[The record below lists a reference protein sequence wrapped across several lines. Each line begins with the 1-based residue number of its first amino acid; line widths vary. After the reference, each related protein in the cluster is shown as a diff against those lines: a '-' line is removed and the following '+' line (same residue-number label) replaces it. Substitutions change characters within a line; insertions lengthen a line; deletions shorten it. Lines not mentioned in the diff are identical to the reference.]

1 MSYNWDLIQRLLHE
15 VQASAND
22 TFKPR
27 RYAEEHAAQLESEG
41 KPMPNL
47 DSLRAEAADYESL
60 LFEGGFI
67 VARPEE
73 QGGNGE
79 NFVLTERES
88 GCWGCSTTRRPQEPA
103 NGWPTRARPL
113 WYRRCSTSWPLRG
126 PEPATDGNPRRCTRR
141 GSR

>member
-1 MSYNWDLIQRLLHE
+1 MSYKWDLIQRLLHE
-15 VQASAND
+15 VQDSAND

-41 KPMPNL
+41 KSMPNL

-67 VARPEE
+67 ASRPEE

-79 NFVLTERES
+79 NFVLTER
-88 GCWGCSTTRRPQEPA
+88 
-103 NGWPTRARPL
+103 
-113 WYRRCSTSWPLRG
+113 
-126 PEPATDGNPRRCTRR
+126 
-141 GSR
+141 GSRLLGILDSPAEQDRRQRLAEKGEAALVPEVFDELAAGV

>member
-1 MSYNWDLIQRLLHE
+1 MAMSYKWDLIQRLLHE
-15 VQASAND
+15 VQGSAND

-41 KPMPNL
+41 KSMPNL

-67 VARPEE
+67 ASRPEE

-79 NFVLTERES
+79 NFVLTER
-88 GCWGCSTTRRPQEPA
+88 
-103 NGWPTRARPL
+103 
-113 WYRRCSTSWPLRG
+113 
-126 PEPATDGNPRRCTRR
+126 
-141 GSR
+141 GSRLLGILDSPAEQDRRQRLAEKGEAALVPEVFDELAAGV

>member
-1 MSYNWDLIQRLLHE
+1 MSYKWDLIQRLLHE
-15 VQASAND
+15 VQDSAND
-22 TFKPR
+22 SFKPR

-67 VARPEE
+67 ASRPEE

-79 NFVLTERES
+79 NFVLTER
-88 GCWGCSTTRRPQEPA
+88 
-103 NGWPTRARPL
+103 
-113 WYRRCSTSWPLRG
+113 
-126 PEPATDGNPRRCTRR
+126 
-141 GSR
+141 GSRLLAILDSPAEQDRRQRLAEKGEAALVPEVFDELAGSGA

>member
-67 VARPEE
+67 VARPEK

-79 NFVLTERES
+79 NFVLT
-88 GCWGCSTTRRPQEPA
+88 
-103 NGWPTRARPL
+103 
-113 WYRRCSTSWPLRG
+113 
-126 PEPATDGNPRRCTRR
+126 
-141 GSR
+141 

>member
-1 MSYNWDLIQRLLHE
+1 MSYKWDLIQRLLHE
-15 VQASAND
+15 VQDSAND

-27 RYAEEHAAQLESEG
+27 RYAEEHAAQLEREG

-67 VARPEE
+67 ASRPEE

-79 NFVLTERES
+79 NFVLTER
-88 GCWGCSTTRRPQEPA
+88 
-103 NGWPTRARPL
+103 
-113 WYRRCSTSWPLRG
+113 
-126 PEPATDGNPRRCTRR
+126 
-141 GSR
+141 GSRLLAILDSPAEQDRRQRLAEKGEAALVPEVFDQLAAGV

>member
-1 MSYNWDLIQRLLHE
+1 MAMSYKWDLIQRLLHE
-15 VQASAND
+15 VQDSAND
-22 TFKPR
+22 SFKPR

-67 VARPEE
+67 ASRPEE

-79 NFVLTERES
+79 NFVLTER
-88 GCWGCSTTRRPQEPA
+88 
-103 NGWPTRARPL
+103 
-113 WYRRCSTSWPLRG
+113 
-126 PEPATDGNPRRCTRR
+126 
-141 GSR
+141 GSRLLAILDSPAEQDRRQRLAEKGEAALVPEVFDELAGSGA

>member
-1 MSYNWDLIQRLLHE
+1 MSYKWDLIQRLLHE
-15 VQASAND
+15 VQDSAND

-41 KPMPNL
+41 KSMPNL

-67 VARPEE
+67 ASRPEE

-79 NFVLTERES
+79 NFVLTER
-88 GCWGCSTTRRPQEPA
+88 
-103 NGWPTRARPL
+103 
-113 WYRRCSTSWPLRG
+113 
-126 PEPATDGNPRRCTRR
+126 
-141 GSR
+141 GSRLLAILDSPAEQDRRQRLVEKGEAALVPEVFDELAAGV

>member
-79 NFVLTERES
+79 NFVLTERGERLL
-88 GCWGCSTTRRPQEPA
+88 GMLDDPQTA
-103 NGWPTRARPL
+103 GARHRL
-113 WYRRCSTSWPLRG
+113 ADKGEAALV
-126 PEPATDGNPRRCTRR
+126 PEVFDELAATQ
-141 GSR
+141 S